1 MLATGTEPNLGIGN
15 WKLAIGYSR
24 KRRGW
29 GYKTNKYNL
38 KKVTTLNQ
46 DWTTMKIQ
54 VHLYGAFRSAAPSPS
69 FSREVVEGM
78 TVKELMESLQLPDT
92 VYRMALVNDIRV
104 KEGTILI
111 DGDEVHIFQPV
122 GGG

>member
-1 MLATGTEPNLGIGN
+1 
-15 WKLAIGYSR
+15 
-24 KRRGW
+24 
-29 GYKTNKYNL
+29 
-38 KKVTTLNQ
+38 
-46 DWTTMKIQ
+46 MKIQ